1 MANRSTQSENT
12 LLLIGAPEINN
23 LDKSTFKDVEVV
35 DDADDRQCVEHQ
47 HPGQK
52 KTNRL
57 VRLPLKTLCPDLL
70 HCRSKKPS
78 CRHTDRH
85 THTQTEFIAPQG

>member
-52 KTNRL
+52 NKPPGPITPKN
-57 VRLPLKTLCPDLL
+57 TLSGASASP
-70 HCRSKKPS
+70 
-78 CRHTDRH
+78 
-85 THTQTEFIAPQG
+85 